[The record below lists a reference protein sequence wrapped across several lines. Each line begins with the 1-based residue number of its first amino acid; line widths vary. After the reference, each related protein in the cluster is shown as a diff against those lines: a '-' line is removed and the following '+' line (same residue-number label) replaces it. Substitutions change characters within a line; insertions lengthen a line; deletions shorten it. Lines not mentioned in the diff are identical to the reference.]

1 MRVPVC
7 QIRSTKAA
15 LVQYLVQDKN
25 EMQDETQAHCSSTL
39 FKPYV
44 MPVLAGAPQCLKPTV
59 VPCVL
64 KGLKIDGLLDTGASE
79 NFISEKVAKSVGLK
93 PSGYK
98 SQISMASDELT
109 APVLGKVQSEL
120 ELQRR
125 KYPNVTFGVI
135 PKLCADI
142 VLGHNLS

>member
-79 NFISEKVAKSVGLK
+79 NFISEEVAKSVGLK

-98 SQISMASDELT
+98 SQVSMASDELT